1 MYRVIIS
8 GAGLKDLADLPQ
20 NYQRLVL
27 AKLTAL
33 IENPRP
39 RGVKK
44 LQVHESVYRVRQGPY
59 RIMYKIDDL
68 KSEITIVR
76 IKLRKE
82 AYR

>member
-8 GAGLKDLADLPQ
+8 DAAMNDVAHLPR

-27 AKLTAL
+27 EKLTDL
-33 IENPRP
+33 SQNPRP

-44 LQVHESVYRVRQGPY
+44 LQTYELVYRVRQGPY
-59 RIMYKIDDL
+59 RILYKINDIQF
-68 KSEITIVR
+68 EITIVR